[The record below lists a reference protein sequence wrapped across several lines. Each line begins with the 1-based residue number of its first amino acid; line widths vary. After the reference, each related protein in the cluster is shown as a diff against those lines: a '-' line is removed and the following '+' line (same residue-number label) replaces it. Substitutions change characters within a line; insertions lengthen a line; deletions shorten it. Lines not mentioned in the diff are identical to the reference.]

1 METYQQIIPI
11 LRILDE
17 AKAREFYVD
26 YLGFTVEW
34 EHRFEANFPLYMGI
48 ARHGF
53 EIHLTEH
60 HGDCLPGA
68 AVFIKMTGIEA
79 YHRELTA
86 KDYKYY
92 KPGLEKTFYNA
103 WCMDLKDPFGN
114 RLSFNE
120 SLPEEPTTIEEKS

>member
-1 METYQQIIPI
+1 MATETYQQIIPI

-17 AKAREFYVD
+17 AKAREFYVG
-26 YLGFTVEW
+26 YLGFTVTS
-34 EHRFEANFPLYMGI
+34 EHRFEANFPLYMSI
-48 ARHGF
+48 ERNGF
-53 EIHLTEH
+53 EIHLSEH
-60 HGDCLPGA
+60 HGDCVPGA
-68 AVFIKMTGIEA
+68 AVFIKMTGVEA

-103 WCMDLKDPFGN
+103 LCMDLKDPFGN

-120 SLPEEPTTIEEKS
+120 YLNDDQAEQQ